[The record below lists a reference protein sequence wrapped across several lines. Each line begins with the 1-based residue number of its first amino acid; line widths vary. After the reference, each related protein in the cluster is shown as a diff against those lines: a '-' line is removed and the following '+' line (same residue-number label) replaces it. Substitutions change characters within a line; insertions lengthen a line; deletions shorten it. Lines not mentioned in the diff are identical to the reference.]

1 MAQTGIF
8 EEYIIKDLLASRPAA
23 TAVTP
28 GTLYGDENGVIY
40 RSDGTTWNSRQSIRW
55 PTAIAYF
62 SVTVRPA

>member
-28 GTLYGDENGVIY
+28 GTLYGDENGIIY
-40 RSDGTTWNSRQSIRW
+40 RSDGTTCE
-55 PTAIAYF
+55 A
-62 SVTVRPA
+62 